1 MDVTT
6 HEYIL
11 KFLKILDGGVRGGVG
26 LVPSCSREEVLGRW
40 DRKEVPIRQDHNF
53 AGIDKSYHDGEEI
66 PRLSSL
72 ASIQAEKPW

>member
-40 DRKEVPIRQDHNF
+40 DRKEVPIHQDHNF
-53 AGIDKSYHDGEEI
+53 AGIDKFHHDGEEI
-66 PRLSSL
+66 PRMSLL
-72 ASIQAEKPW
+72 ASIQVGMPS